1 MGDPACHLSS
11 ACLSCGRYLGG
22 PYLPQCPHCGAA
34 IDNETAGEQPNPVFT
49 AENVNT
55 ILYCDAFDATVC
67 FYRSLLGLEVTFS
80 NDWFF
85 EFMLGDQ
92 TTLSIADAQRA
103 SIPSVD
109 GKGMTLSL
117 EVDDLDEVRSR
128 LTGLGAEATPISKRF
143 GSRVFDVH
151 DPEGHRIE
159 FWARS

>member
-11 ACLSCGRYLGG
+11 TCLACGRFSEGSHVHR
-22 PYLPQCPHCGAA
+22 CPHCGAA
-34 IDNETAGEQPNPVFT
+34 IDDETGNVQPNPVFV

-55 ILYCDAFDATVC
+55 ILYCEAFEATVN
-67 FYRSLLGLEVTFS
+67 FYRTLLGLEVTFS

-85 EFMLGDQ
+85 EFRLGDRAR
-92 TTLSIADAQRA
+92 LSIADPQRA
-103 SIPSVD
+103 TIPPVD

-117 EVDDLDEVRSR
+117 EVVDFDDLRHR
-128 LTGLGAEATPISKRF
+128 LTGLGIEATPTSKRF
-143 GSRVFDVH
+143 GARVFDIH